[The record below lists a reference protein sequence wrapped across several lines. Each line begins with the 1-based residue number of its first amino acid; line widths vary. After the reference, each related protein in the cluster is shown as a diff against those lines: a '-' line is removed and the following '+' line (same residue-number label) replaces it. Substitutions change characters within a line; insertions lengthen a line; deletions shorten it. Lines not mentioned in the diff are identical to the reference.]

1 MSPRPLALLAVL
13 ALSACRPKPS
23 PTIVIDPGLLTLVRS
38 DAIYLGGIRVEQL
51 KPTPLWQRFVVQQ
64 KNAMVDE
71 FTQKTGIDPR
81 QKIWQI
87 VFTGN
92 GKDNVVMVR
101 GDFAT
106 ELGKEPDVHIE
117 GAQRTSY
124 KGYSLLGTE
133 EASLVFM
140 NPGIAVV
147 APIPALQRLIDA
159 RNEPSSPP
167 KWLLDRAAA
176 IPSTNQLWFVGSV
189 AGQMQKLVPSRS
201 NLSNFTQFLDR
212 TQLLTAEID
221 VSKGLKVHIEGE
233 CADEKGARGIH
244 DALKAGLGMLR
255 INTATDATDLL
266 RAYDAIKITWQQ
278 KTVAIDTDMPMQQV
292 DALLNLAR
300 IK

>member
-1 MSPRPLALLAVL
+1 MSPRPIVLLALLTL
-13 ALSACRPKPS
+13 AACRPKPS

-64 KNAMVDE
+64 KNAMVDD
-71 FTQKTGIDPR
+71 FSRKTGIDPR

-106 ELGKEPDVHIE
+106 ELGKEPEVHIE
-117 GAQRTSY
+117 GAQRTAY

-147 APIPALQRLIDA
+147 APIPALERLIDA
-159 RNEPSSPP
+159 RNEPSGPP

-176 IPSTNQLWFVGSV
+176 IPSTNQIWFVGSV
-189 AGQMQKLVPSRS
+189 AGQVQKLVPSRS

-233 CADEKGARGIH
+233 CTDEKGARGIH
-244 DALKAGLGMLR
+244 DALRAGLGMLR

-266 RAYDAIKITWQQ
+266 RAYDAVKITWQQ
-278 KTVAIDTDMPMQQV
+278 KTVDIDTDMPMQQV